1 MGAPRAGAESLNGR
15 LEELRA
21 NEQVFGFLLV
31 LHGLLHLIGFV
42 LAWRIVAPSR
52 FAYDDVWPDAGTWP
66 GRAVGGV
73 WLLVAVSLGVV
84 GIRLANRRDVSVAA
98 LVFPLIASVAVS
110 ASSIP
115 QALPGLVVSATLLGA
130 IFVLRHRRRRPR

>member
-1 MGAPRAGAESLNGR
+1 
-15 LEELRA
+15 LRA

-42 LAWRIVAPSR
+42 LAWRIVASSR

-98 LVFPLIASVAVS
+98 LVVPLIASVAVS
-110 ASSIP
+110 ALSIP

-130 IFVLRHRRRRPR
+130 IFVLHHRRRATSVK